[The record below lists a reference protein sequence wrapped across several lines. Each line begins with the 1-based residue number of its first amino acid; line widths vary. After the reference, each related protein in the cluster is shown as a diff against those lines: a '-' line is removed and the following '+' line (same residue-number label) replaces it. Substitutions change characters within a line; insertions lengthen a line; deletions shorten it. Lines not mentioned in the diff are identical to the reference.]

1 MKANTFY
8 RRKLHNLEHFQYAA
22 TVLKM
27 AQEANVEKLTATL
40 PPLSAAVTAEDEVN
54 NAQRKVND
62 SDELKALHKERER
75 AFRSLTTKI
84 EDAKLSDEKAEE
96 AAGKRLDL
104 ILKRYPKPSKNNYD
118 KESARLSNLITD
130 FKSVE
135 ATPDAT
141 KLGLAKAITRVETTN
156 KAFVDAYYVHFK
168 KQSTL
173 EKRNVRELR
182 KVTDEAIDKVLWRA
196 QGVYESEETEALA
209 TFIQLYNAY
218 IADKQKMIERR
229 ENANLAESGQKEK
242 EQRALLESMFEALS
256 KELSVAAEKLHY
268 TGKNVGSRNTKCY
281 ELKIDDREKTIWVK
295 ISRNKLVVVPESE
308 LPKPKNNG
316 SSRHNTND
324 DNKPQSGNHG
334 EVEITPKA

>member
-118 KESARLSNLITD
+118 
-130 FKSVE
+130 
-135 ATPDAT
+135 
-141 KLGLAKAITRVETTN
+141 ITRNSKSPSKPFPSFPTFTP
-156 KAFVDAYYVHFK
+156 
-168 KQSTL
+168 
-173 EKRNVRELR
+173 LR
-182 KVTDEAIDKVLWRA
+182 LPT
-196 QGVYESEETEALA
+196 GSEYL
-209 TFIQLYNAY
+209 
-218 IADKQKMIERR
+218 
-229 ENANLAESGQKEK
+229 
-242 EQRALLESMFEALS
+242 
-256 KELSVAAEKLHY
+256 
-268 TGKNVGSRNTKCY
+268 
-281 ELKIDDREKTIWVK
+281 
-295 ISRNKLVVVPESE
+295 
-308 LPKPKNNG
+308 
-316 SSRHNTND
+316 
-324 DNKPQSGNHG
+324 
-334 EVEITPKA
+334 

>member
-1 MKANTFY
+1 M
-8 RRKLHNLEHFQYAA
+8 
-22 TVLKM
+22 
-27 AQEANVEKLTATL
+27 
-40 PPLSAAVTAEDEVN
+40 
-54 NAQRKVND
+54 
-62 SDELKALHKERER
+62 
-75 AFRSLTTKI
+75 
-84 EDAKLSDEKAEE
+84 
-96 AAGKRLDL
+96 
-104 ILKRYPKPSKNNYD
+104 
-118 KESARLSNLITD
+118 
-130 FKSVE
+130 
-135 ATPDAT
+135 
-141 KLGLAKAITRVETTN
+141 ETSN
-156 KAFVDAYYVHFK
+156 KAFVDAFYVHFK

-196 QGVYESEETEALA
+196 QGVYESEGTEALA

-268 TGKNVGSRNTKCY
+268 TGKNVGTRNTKCY
-281 ELKIDDREKTIWVK
+281 ELKIDDREKNIWVK

-334 EVEITPKA
+334 EVEITPKS